1 MRSWPTASLSRP
13 PLVEV
18 FATTPDPRDLRGVR
32 HRLGAVLPLAQTA
45 VLAGAKTLLA
55 ISEWIA
61 DTDRTVLARLG
72 ISTSAV
78 LPCESTIRRTLAAVD
93 ADELD
98 TRLGA
103 WMATRTA
110 TLTGRGVIAVDGKS
124 LRGSHRQRWCDAA
137 PALRAGP

>member
-13 PLVEV
+13 PLVRV
-18 FATTPDPRDLRGVR
+18 FATTPDPRPSRCSSPPGRGAAAGSDC
-32 HRLGAVLPLAQTA
+32 GAC
-45 VLAGAKTLLA
+45 GAKTLLA

-72 ISTSAV
+72 ISTSTV